1 MIPTISQQTSFITVS
16 VGQEVRVR
24 DRQQVGNSEILR
36 STTEK
41 DTERQEPT
49 KVEEQPN
56 SKLGPEQVENVVARI
71 QEQLQH
77 VEPRI
82 ELSIDKELGQVIFR
96 LFDKESG
103 DLIRQIPSEQVL
115 ELDRFF
121 ADQSGLF
128 VKEDI

>member
-1 MIPTISQQTSFITVS
+1 MISTITQLPSVISVS
-16 VGQEVRVR
+16 VGHEARVR
-24 DRQQVGNSEILR
+24 GSQQAGHVETIRATKKTDVERIETTKIEIPQNLKSE
-36 STTEK
+36 
-41 DTERQEPT
+41 
-49 KVEEQPN
+49 
-56 SKLGPEQVENVVARI
+56 PEQFEKYLNKV
-71 QEQLQH
+71 QEKLQL

-82 ELSIDKELGQVIFR
+82 EFSVDKELGQVIFR

>member
-1 MIPTISQQTSFITVS
+1 MISTIPQLTSVISVS
-16 VGQEVRVR
+16 VGHEVRVR
-24 DRQQVGNSEILR
+24 GSQQVGNVEAIR
-36 STTEK
+36 PTKKT
-41 DTERQEPT
+41 DVERIEPT
-49 KVEEQPN
+49 KIERPQNLKPG
-56 SKLGPEQVENVVARI
+56 SEQVEKYLNKV
-71 QEQLQH
+71 QEKLQL

-82 ELSIDKELGQVIFR
+82 ELSVDKELGQVIFR

>member
-1 MIPTISQQTSFITVS
+1 MISTISQLTSVISVS
-16 VGQEVRVR
+16 VGHEVRVR
-24 DRQQVGNSEILR
+24 GSQQAGNVEAIR
-36 STTEK
+36 ATKKT
-41 DTERQEPT
+41 DVERIEPT
-49 KVEEQPN
+49 KIEKPQHLNPE
-56 SKLGPEQVENVVARI
+56 SEQVEKYLHKV
-71 QEQLQH
+71 QEQLQL

-82 ELSIDKELGQVIFR
+82 ELSVDKELGQVIFR

>member
-1 MIPTISQQTSFITVS
+1 MIPTISQQTSFITIS

-71 QEQLQH
+71 QEKLQH

-82 ELSIDKELGQVIFR
+82 ELSIDKDLGQVIFR

>member
-1 MIPTISQQTSFITVS
+1 MIPTISQQTSFITIS

-82 ELSIDKELGQVIFR
+82 ELSIDKDLGQVIFR

>member
-41 DTERQEPT
+41 DTGRQEPT

>member
-1 MIPTISQQTSFITVS
+1 MISTIPQLTSVISVS
-16 VGQEVRVR
+16 VGHEVRVR
-24 DRQQVGNSEILR
+24 GSQQAGNVEAIR
-36 STTEK
+36 ATKKT
-41 DTERQEPT
+41 DVERIEPT
-49 KVEEQPN
+49 KIEKPQNLKPG
-56 SKLGPEQVENVVARI
+56 SEQVEKYLNKV
-71 QEQLQH
+71 QEKLQL

-82 ELSIDKELGQVIFR
+82 ELSVDKELGQVIFR